1 MGRSFFC
8 SHGANNSRGV
18 ASLIRNN
25 FDCSVEEI
33 ITDEDGHYIM
43 LNVLLKAERT
53 ILVNIYGP
61 KRDNKLV
68 DFYHSVLKSITI
80 NDFDIDKIITGGD
93 FNCPLNPILDKR
105 GGNLMPRQSVINA
118 IERLQWELDLHDI
131 WRIKNP
137 TERSFTRSQPEP
149 LVLSRLDYW
158 LISNSIS
165 DNVCD
170 LDIIPS
176 IKAAHSVIK
185 IEFKDVGDG
194 VKGPGLWKLNCSLL
208 RDEVYVDEINH
219 MIPTWIYEGRT
230 DLSHPR
236 SVWDW
241 VKYNIKKHSRK
252 YSVNKTK
259 QRRREEQQ
267 VNEQLQN
274 AHLVFQNDW

>member
-1 MGRSFFC
+1 
-8 SHGANNSRGV
+8 
-18 ASLIRNN
+18 
-25 FDCSVEEI
+25 
-33 ITDEDGHYIM
+33 
-43 LNVLLKAERT
+43 
-53 ILVNIYGP
+53 
-61 KRDNKLV
+61 
-68 DFYHSVLKSITI
+68 
-80 NDFDIDKIITGGD
+80 
-93 FNCPLNPILDKR
+93 
-105 GGNLMPRQSVINA
+105 MPRQSVINA
-118 IERLQWELDLHDI
+118 IEHLQWELDLHDM

-137 TERSFTRSQPEP
+137 TERSFTWSQPEP

-176 IKAAHSVIK
+176 IKAAHSAIK

-230 DLSHPR
+230 DLSDPR